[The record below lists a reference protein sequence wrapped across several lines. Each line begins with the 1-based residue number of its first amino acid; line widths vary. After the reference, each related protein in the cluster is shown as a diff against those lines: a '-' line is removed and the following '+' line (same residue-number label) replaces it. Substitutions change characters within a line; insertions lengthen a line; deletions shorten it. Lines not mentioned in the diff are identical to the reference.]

1 MGVVREEKERKREG
15 EGARSLG
22 GEVGKKRGK
31 NCKRKTQN
39 VSSISL
45 CPSPRLRFLFF
56 ELAARWVRLR
66 SVSQSS
72 REPCERGK
80 ALENDPPLVLQG
92 RSVDKGSVVD
102 RSRRRRREIIR
113 RRPKKRRLRLSH
125 AVNLHIPC
133 LRELLRDSADR
144 NRCARLSLEERAAS
158 PKEQKRRSFGAAPS
172 VDWRR
177 GHRRRSRLSLLF
189 SCTHAS
195 LFLSLFSEL
204 DQQLPTAIVK
214 ARDLRSK
221 GKAELEGQ
229 VRNVFFV
236 VDGRRR
242 RQAVAAATSR
252 EKPCRP

>member
-1 MGVVREEKERKREG
+1 
-15 EGARSLG
+15 
-22 GEVGKKRGK
+22 
-31 NCKRKTQN
+31 
-39 VSSISL
+39 
-45 CPSPRLRFLFF
+45 
-56 ELAARWVRLR
+56 
-66 SVSQSS
+66 
-72 REPCERGK
+72 
-80 ALENDPPLVLQG
+80 
-92 RSVDKGSVVD
+92 
-102 RSRRRRREIIR
+102 
-113 RRPKKRRLRLSH
+113 
-125 AVNLHIPC
+125 
-133 LRELLRDSADR
+133 
-144 NRCARLSLEERAAS
+144 LSLEERAAS

-204 DQQLPTAIVK
+204 DHQLPTAIVK

-236 VDGRRR
+236 VDGRWR